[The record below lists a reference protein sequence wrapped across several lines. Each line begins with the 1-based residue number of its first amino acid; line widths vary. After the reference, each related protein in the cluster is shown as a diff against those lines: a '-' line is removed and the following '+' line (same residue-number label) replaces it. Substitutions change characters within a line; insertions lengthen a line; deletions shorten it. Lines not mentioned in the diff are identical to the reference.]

1 MVSVTQLILTLFFKV
16 TQEIF
21 IIGSKKPQVVENKVA
36 FRFPRGVLR
45 PTEGW
50 ILLSWLQFN
59 DKKRGGSELVLEL
72 LADNSRIKCIA

>member
-36 FRFPRGVLR
+36 FRFPRRCFKTYRRMNFTFL
-45 PTEGW
+45 
-50 ILLSWLQFN
+50 
-59 DKKRGGSELVLEL
+59 
-72 LADNSRIKCIA
+72 IAI